1 MKTTMQ
7 FMRFILFAFVLS
19 AFAVSCDD
27 DEPLQQT
34 ETPITPTPKPE
45 ESLYPEKSMTFVVDG
60 EEIPVGAAFC
70 NNYEGYVLVTASPE
84 KVESI
89 GDMMKFIQVLVLPQ
103 SLNQDIDLKKEVL
116 TINAWD
122 GEIEMPIQITSDM
135 LESGTMRLNYD
146 EASGEY
152 TLLMAMTF
160 TDGKKIGVNVSAIM
174 SDPAPEEGNTITI
187 NNEQMPIRAQFYMD
201 DEEGNVYLYFTSAKI
216 YYFGEIEKAE
226 DYFCIVLNED
236 DLTGNE
242 FDITNTD
249 KLAGFKA
256 ECKAMGIEVLKPD
269 INESLAKFSVQD
281 GKLRY
286 ALGAIKGVGE
296 SNMNAIVEAREK
308 GGKFKS
314 LTDFINRVD
323 AKQLN
328 RKQLEQLI
336 KAGAFDCL
344 EKKRG
349 KLFANI
355 DTILKNISSATE
367 MKVSAQSSLFG
378 VEEYSSNV
386 KLFDAPDWPDLE
398 KLRLEAAAI
407 GFYLSA
413 HPLDVYAESMKKLG
427 VKTCQEV
434 MANIRVGDSIKA
446 NIAGC
451 VENFQRRTS
460 KNGNKY
466 AYVGL
471 SDTTGNFE
479 GMLFSDGLEKYGEVV
494 ISGVPLLVKVTVN
507 KQSEDETPRIMINS
521 VKTLDE
527 AIAEQ
532 AKGVVISLDNVAA
545 VSEIRKVLCSDMRGV
560 NKVYLEPELQDWDVR
575 IELSGGYAFSDNMML
590 SKLKNIPGVVSV
602 KEI

>member
-1 MKTTMQ
+1 MVLINSGRLWVKK
-7 FMRFILFAFVLS
+7 MR
-19 AFAVSCDD
+19 D
-27 DEPLQQT
+27 
-34 ETPITPTPKPE
+34 
-45 ESLYPEKSMTFVVDG
+45 
-60 EEIPVGAAFC
+60 EIPKQRIMFTEGAIK
-70 NNYEGYVLVTASPE
+70 NG
-84 KVESI
+84 I
-89 GDMMKFIQVLVLPQ
+89 
-103 SLNQDIDLKKEVL
+103 
-116 TINAWD
+116 
-122 GEIEMPIQITSDM
+122 
-135 LESGTMRLNYD
+135 
-146 EASGEY
+146 
-152 TLLMAMTF
+152 
-160 TDGKKIGVNVSAIM
+160 
-174 SDPAPEEGNTITI
+174 
-187 NNEQMPIRAQFYMD
+187 
-201 DEEGNVYLYFTSAKI
+201 DEEVAKSIFDQMEKFASYGFNKSHAAAYSLVSYHTAYL
-216 YYFGEIEKAE
+216 KAHFPVE
-226 DYFCIVLNED
+226 FMCAVM
-236 DLTGNE
+236 DL
-242 FDITNTD
+242 DITNTD

-269 INESLAKFSVQD
+269 VNESLAKFSVQN

-308 GGKFKS
+308 GGKFKDIS
-314 LTDFINRVD
+314 DFINRVD

-336 KAGAFDCL
+336 KAGAFDSI

-367 MKVSAQSSLFG
+367 MKTSAQSSLFG
-378 VEEYSSNV
+378 AEEYSSKV
-386 KLFDAPDWPDLE
+386 KLLDAPDWPDLE
-398 KLRLEAAAI
+398 KLRLEAGAI

-434 MANIRVGDSIKA
+434 MANIKVGDSIKA

-451 VENFQRRTS
+451 VENFQKRIS

-466 AYVGL
+466 AFVGL

-479 GMLFSDGLEKYGEVV
+479 GMMFSDGLAKYEDTINTGC
-494 ISGVPLLVKVTVN
+494 PLLVKVTIN
-507 KQSEDETPRIMINS
+507 KQSEEENPRVMINS

-532 AKGVVISLDNVAA
+532 AKGLVISIDNIAA
-545 VSEIRKVLCSDMRGV
+545 VTEVKKVLYTDMRGL
-560 NKVYLEPELQDWDVR
+560 NKVYLEPELNDWDVR
-575 IELSGGYAFSDNMML
+575 IELDGGFAFSDNMML
-590 SKLKNIPGVVSV
+590 TKLKSIPGVSSV